1 MQMRLAKAI
10 ENLQNNLLFYPCDK
24 ATNSQTAFHHEIQA
38 MRDQDL

>member
-10 ENLQNNLLFYPCDK
+10 ENFQNLLSYSCEK
-24 ATNSQTAFHHEIQA
+24 ATHSQAAFHNEIQA

>member
-10 ENLQNNLLFYPCDK
+10 ENFQNFLSNPHDK
-24 ATNSQTAFHHEIQA
+24 ATHSQAAFHHEIQA